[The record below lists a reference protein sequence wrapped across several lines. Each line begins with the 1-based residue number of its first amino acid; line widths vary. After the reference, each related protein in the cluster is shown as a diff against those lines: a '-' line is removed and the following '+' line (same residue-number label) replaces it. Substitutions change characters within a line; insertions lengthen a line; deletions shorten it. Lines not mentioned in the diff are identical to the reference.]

1 MANSTLIFDYVARG
15 LDAAKPTMPPEIA
28 ANCAAFY
35 FATDTGFLYSW
46 NNSTW
51 ELIAGGAG
59 TGITQLTGDVL
70 AGPGGGSQVA
80 TLVNTGV
87 TSGTYTNA
95 DITVD
100 TKGRIL
106 SASNGTSGPPA
117 SVALAQTAT
126 GTNQGTAFALT
137 TDWTEFTTVAA
148 GTGAILTISAPGR
161 QQVIAN
167 YGANDLLVYPAS
179 GGQINN
185 LGTNAAYTLGALSSG
200 AFRQFSATQVYT
212 QP

>member
-1 MANSTLIFDYVARG
+1 MTNSTLVTDYIARG
-15 LDAAKPTMPPEIA
+15 LDAAKPVSAPLIA
-28 ANCAAFY
+28 ANAASFY

-46 NNSTW
+46 NNSSW

-106 SASNGTSGPPA
+106 TASNGTSGPPA
-117 SVALAQTAT
+117 SVSLAQTAT

-137 TDWTEFTTVAA
+137 TDWTEFTTVSA
-148 GTGAILTISAPGR
+148 GTGAILTATVGKA
-161 QQVIAN
+161 QVIAN

-179 GGQINN
+179 SAQINN
-185 LGTNAAYTLGALSSG
+185 LGTNAAYLLGAATSMT
-200 AFRQFSATQVYT
+200 FRQFSATQVYT
-212 QP
+212 GP